1 MTGGHYSWRQDE
13 YQSLNLNFVVPR
25 GEAERDIWLRLRS
38 FSSTFSSFEVL
49 PESEARAIDLRQML
63 LAGLYQVL
71 LFICLGWSALAWF
84 MFRDSL
90 IKFYLVR
97 EVVVIV
103 YAMVIWGVW
112 RSWGST
118 WAPVWWIERVSHF
131 IMFLLGFTMVSFDAY
146 FLRQFKPAPWLL
158 KTLYGVSAS
167 FGFQLLVSMAGYW
180 QEAFI
185 INSYVLLLAIVLVF
199 MTVLSTRA
207 WSEPNPGQRPDFSKW
222 LLVCMYVFLFLIV
235 LFGRLAALGIL
246 SSGYDAFYLGMLYPL
261 AGSVLMMALL
271 QIRAMRRHKRHQ
283 EVQLRLHVVEQLAQD
298 ERIRREDQAH
308 FLAML
313 GHELRN
319 PLAAVGFLA
328 DSQTDE
334 GKLIRR
340 AVDDMTQVLE
350 RSMHVSKL
358 GDARMAFEFTE
369 LNLHELMQEV
379 CHRAGQPERIDLSNV
394 QSGVAIT
401 SDGMWLST
409 VMANLID
416 NALKYS
422 PEASVVAVHCR
433 VIDTEPVQAIR
444 VRVSNAPGAAGL
456 PDPQRLFDKYYRSAQ
471 ARRQI
476 GSGLGLYLVKALL
489 VPLGGTI
496 EYVPVPAGDEQE
508 VVFELRLPIRPAT
521 ASG

>member
-1 MTGGHYSWRQDE
+1 MLTQRLLQRLFVLVLFWSGASFASNIVVDRSWVEDPSGTMTIDQVRAAAAQPLTGPYFGRGFSTSTFWIRLRIDPSRLPAGSASDRLVVRIRPVYLHEIQLYDLLDDGDKPRMTGGHYSWRQDE

-271 QIRAMRRHKRHQ
+271 QIRAMRRHKRQQ

-369 LNLHELMQEV
+369 LNLHEL
-379 CHRAGQPERIDLSNV
+379 
-394 QSGVAIT
+394 T
-401 SDGMWLST
+401 
-409 VMANLID
+409 
-416 NALKYS
+416 
-422 PEASVVAVHCR
+422 
-433 VIDTEPVQAIR
+433 
-444 VRVSNAPGAAGL
+444 
-456 PDPQRLFDKYYRSAQ
+456 
-471 ARRQI
+471 
-476 GSGLGLYLVKALL
+476 
-489 VPLGGTI
+489 
-496 EYVPVPAGDEQE
+496 
-508 VVFELRLPIRPAT
+508 
-521 ASG
+521 